1 MASTSQWAYRSQ
13 KSIGLMTGP
22 PSFAPVSGFDREE
35 ADSSNPT
42 RVFKYSPD
50 GRWCAMAMEKHFLL
64 LSTADPTS
72 SVRAHTIE
80 VPRVVDIAFSPRGGY
95 VSTWQRPFKDA
106 EGNNVANLK
115 LWRTS
120 DGAEVGAWE
129 RKSQEG
135 CHPQINEEETH
146 LVRQVSTELQIFEP
160 DAIKDKGVVGRL
172 RLEGMT
178 SYELGAGSKPV
189 VAVFCGE
196 KKGAPASVRV
206 YPLAS
211 LIPSPPEPPAPISQ
225 KTFFKADKIQMKW
238 NRAGTSLLFMTST
251 DVDRTNKSYY
261 GETNLY
267 MMSARGDFDCRVSLD
282 KEGPIHDFEWSTNGR
297 EFIVIYGYMP
307 AKATLFS
314 FRVNVIAE
322 LGTAARNTV
331 AFNPQGRLFCLAG
344 FGNLSGSVDVWDRQ
358 QLSKGKLFTFDASNS
373 SVLEWSP
380 CGEYLLCATLSPR
393 LRVENGVKI
402 WHCTGNL
409 IHVDMIDELYQAGW
423 RPGFKMAT
431 DAGAREPPAFPD
443 ALPSPPAPSPT
454 AKEWLDKVAAKP
466 QRPTGAY
473 RPPGARGAAA
483 SDAYKRDEDGKI
495 MMSSSSSPAR
505 TVPGSNGHS
514 AAARGAGGRRQVP
527 GASSSSS
534 RGNSQPGTPAPGT
547 PTGPKGGK
555 KGAAQAAKRSGTSTP
570 TPNDQAAPASAIQSE
585 QPSAPV
591 ASGAAEVGG
600 SAEAGALDK
609 RLRNLTKKLKAIE
622 ELKARR
628 NAGEKLEQ
636 TQVLKI
642 ANEAELRKELA
653 DL

>member
-1 MASTSQWAYRSQ
+1 M
-13 KSIGLMTGP
+13 
-22 PSFAPVSGFDREE
+22 
-35 ADSSNPT
+35 
-42 RVFKYSPD
+42 
-50 GRWCAMAMEKHFLL
+50 
-64 LSTADPTS
+64 STADPTT
-72 SVRAHTIE
+72 SVRTHTIE
-80 VPRVVDIAFSPRGGY
+80 IPRVVDIAFSPRGGY
-95 VSTWQRPFKDA
+95 VSTWQRPFKDE

-135 CHPQINEEETH
+135 CHPQFNEEETY

-160 DAIKDKGVVGRL
+160 DAIREKGVVGRL

-206 YPLAS
+206 YSLGS
-211 LIPSPPEPPAPISQ
+211 LIPSPPEPPAPVSQ

-238 NRAGTSLLFMTST
+238 NRSGTSLLFMTST
-251 DVDRTNKSYY
+251 DVDRTGKSYY

-267 MMSARGDFDCRVSLD
+267 MISSRGDFDCRVALD

-331 AFNPQGRLFCLAG
+331 AFNPQGRLFALAG

-380 CGEYLLCATLSPR
+380 CGEYILSATLSPR
-393 LRVENGVKI
+393 LRVENGVRI

-423 RPGFKMAT
+423 RPGFKTAT

-443 ALPSPPAPSPT
+443 ALPTPPAPSPS

-466 QRPTGAY
+466 QKPTGAY

-483 SDAYKRDEDGKI
+483 SEAYKRDEDGNI
-495 MMSSSSSPAR
+495 MSSSPAR
-505 TVPGSNGHS
+505 TVPGSNGH
-514 AAARGAGGRRQVP
+514 AARGGRRNVP
-527 GASSSSS
+527 GASSS

-547 PTGPKGGK
+547 PTGPKGK
-555 KGAAQAAKRSGTSTP
+555 KGGAGGSGGSKRSGTSTP
-570 TPNDQAAPASAIQSE
+570 NEAPQPAAPSAEQQAPAS
-585 QPSAPV
+585 
-591 ASGAAEVGG
+591 SGAAEVGG
-600 SAEAGALDK
+600 NAEAGALDK

-653 DL
+653 ELG